1 MNRPIGVFDSGLGGL
16 TVVKAF
22 LRHLPDEPIVYF
34 GDTARVPYG
43 TKSKETITR
52 FSGEI
57 IRFLRKQDVK
67 MIVIACHTASALAL
81 DSVVAE
87 FPGLPILGVVDPAS
101 RKAVEMSRTKRIG
114 VIGTRSTISSGSFER
129 AIYGLEPDA
138 RVFSAACPLFV
149 PLVEEGW
156 AAGAASDREVVDR
169 VIHKYID
176 PLAKENIDSLIL
188 GCTHYPIL
196 ADRIREALPAGVALI
211 DPAEETA
218 LSAKFVL
225 KELGL
230 SAESAAALASAPV
243 SASGRSG
250 AKLKCFVS
258 DDAISFRRLGETF
271 LGRAIPSVERVLD
284 EAFQAA

>member
-22 LRHLPDEPIVYF
+22 LRHLPEEPIVYF

-57 IRFLRKQDVK
+57 IRFLRKHDVK
-67 MIVIACHTASALAL
+67 MVVIACHTASALAL
-81 DSVVAE
+81 DSVIAE

-101 RKAVEMSRTKRIG
+101 RKAVEASRSKRIG
-114 VIGTRSTISSGSFER
+114 VIGTRSTVSSGSFER

-138 RVFSAACPLFV
+138 RVFSQACPLFV

-156 AAGAASDREVVDR
+156 RTGDVVDA
-169 VIHKYID
+169 VVHKYID

-196 ADRIREALPAGVALI
+196 AERIAAALPAGVTLV

-230 SAESAAALASAPV
+230 SAAPGAA
-243 SASGRSG
+243 GT
-250 AKLKCFVS
+250 LKCFVS
-258 DDAISFRRLGETF
+258 DDASSFRRLGEAF
-271 LGRAIPSVERVLD
+271 LGRPIPYVERVLD
-284 EAFQAA
+284 EEFQTA

>member
-57 IRFLRKQDVK
+57 IRFLKKYDVK

-81 DSVVAE
+81 DSVLPE
-87 FPGLPILGVVDPAS
+87 FPGLPILGVVDPAA
-101 RKAVEMSRTKRIG
+101 RKAVKMSKTKRIG
-114 VIGTRSTISSGSFER
+114 VIGTRSTISSGSFDR

-138 RVFSAACPLFV
+138 RVFSKACPLFV
-149 PLVEEGW
+149 PLVEEGRRSGPIVD
-156 AAGAASDREVVDR
+156 AVVRE
-169 VIHKYID
+169 YIE
-176 PLAKENIDSLIL
+176 PLAQEKIDALIL

-196 ADRIREALPAGVALI
+196 ADRIREVLPEDVALI
-211 DPAEETA
+211 DPAEESA

-230 SAESAAALASAPV
+230 AATQSTSESERAAQ
-243 SASGRSG
+243 
-250 AKLKCFVS
+250 LKCFVS
-258 DDAISFRRLGETF
+258 DDAASFKRLGEVF
-271 LGRAIPSVERVLD
+271 LGQAIPYVERVLD
-284 EAFQAA
+284 EEFQAA